1 MLNEPLTFTFYWS
14 IPNPGPMDFPDVP
27 FTVDDFHPECESGNV
42 WYNETTLK
50 ECTGYGYDVKTESVR
65 VQQKIVEHLSLLL
78 QIGVSGFRVDV
89 AFAMWDHDLKTIF
102 DQLPDIAIGGRPF
115 IVHELYNNK
124 PSWTY
129 TEFGRGIE
137 ATYGQ
142 RLTKAIRKDKNLE
155 LLGSGS
161 GLWKPQD
168 DHPNQFS
175 SEDAVA
181 FLDNHNTN
189 FDNILYFGDTE
200 EERLEYKLGIAFMLA
215 SDFGVKRTFSTFFG
229 SGHPFDDGVY
239 GSGVHFPDP
248 REPFICGSEDDFF
261 NSSLRNTYV
270 CQHRWSIFRAMVTFA
285 NHVQDAPVE
294 KIRSKSDAI
303 AFSRGD
309 AGFFAMGMGLEELA
323 FNHPGVL
330 VKNYHLLLF
339 FVPGMFETRL
349 PDGEY
354 CDLVS
359 SCLQVEIIQFHLF
372 EVVPVVGGMVD
383 LRGRVDKTQPII
395 AIVA

>member
-1 MLNEPLTFTFYWS
+1 M
-14 IPNPGPMDFPDVP
+14 
-27 FTVDDFHPECESGNV
+27 
-42 WYNETTLK
+42 
-50 ECTGYGYDVKTESVR
+50 
-65 VQQKIVEHLSLLL
+65 QQKIVEHLSFLL
-78 QIGVSGFRVDV
+78 QIGVSGFRMDI
-89 AFAMWDHDLKTIF
+89 AFAMWDHDLKVIF
-102 DQLPDIAIGGRPF
+102 NQLPDIAIGGRPF

-129 TEFGRGIE
+129 TEFGRAIE
-137 ATYGQ
+137 ATYGP
-142 RLTKAIRKDKNLE
+142 RLTKAIRKEKNLE

-200 EERLEYKLGIAFMLA
+200 EERLDYKLGVAFMLA
-215 SDFGVKRTFSTFFG
+215 SDFGVKRTFSTFFA

-248 REPFICGSEDDFF
+248 REPFSCGSEDDFF
-261 NSSLRNTYV
+261 DSSLRNTYV
-270 CQHRWSIFRAMVTFA
+270 CQHRWNVVQAMVAFA
-285 NHVQDAPVE
+285 NRVQEAPVE
-294 KIRSKSDAI
+294 KIRSRPDAI
-303 AFSRGD
+303 SFSRGD
-309 AGFFAMGMGLEELA
+309 VGFFAMGSGLEDLA

-330 VKNYHLLLF
+330 PRNHLIF
-339 FVPGMFETRL
+339 FGAPGMFETRL

-359 SCLQVEIIQFHLF
+359 SCHQVQILPFYLY
-372 EVVPVVGGMVD
+372 PGGACRWRD
-383 LRGRVDKTQPII
+383 G
-395 AIVA
+395 